1 MHCIFGICSYLNQ
14 PRLASAQIICWALME
29 KVLFVPNWPLFYG
42 HIDVLISSYTSPCIS
57 SITLIFRYN
66 YDLTITCTLYIIVS
80 FTMVILISKRF
91 FCRSRD
97 GLCVV
102 VWMYINY
109 YHSYFFNFNVTLST
123 LTIIMIQNKFTLHN
137 LVIKYG
143 HVGLTRKYIINYDY
157 FHASSFIQWCNGS
170 AILGAPR
177 WPPVLGYDNT

>member
-1 MHCIFGICSYLNQ
+1 MRCIWGTYNLLIQRSLALG
-14 PRLASAQIICWALME
+14 PRTCCALLE
-29 KVLFVPNWPLFYG
+29 KVLFVPNWPLFSS
-42 HIDVLISSYTSPCIS
+42 HIDLLISSYTSPCIS

-177 WPPVLGYDNT
+177 WPPVLVYDNT